1 MRVWNSIIDMGC
13 YEYGAPSVANDD
25 PVAPQLS
32 GSISATNYPNPF
44 NPETTIRYSI
54 DEPGMVALEIYNLKG
69 QLVKTLA
76 KGITDAGRYSAIW
89 NGTDNNGKPCA
100 SGVYLYKLNTK
111 NKTMVQ
117 KMLML
122 K

>member
-1 MRVWNSIIDMGC
+1 M
-13 YEYGAPSVANDD
+13 A
-25 PVAPQLS
+25 
-32 GSISATNYPNPF
+32 
-44 NPETTIRYSI
+44 
-54 DEPGMVALEIYNLKG
+54 ALEIYNLKG
-69 QLVKTLA
+69 QLVKTLV

-89 NGTDNNGKPCA
+89 NGTDNNGKICA